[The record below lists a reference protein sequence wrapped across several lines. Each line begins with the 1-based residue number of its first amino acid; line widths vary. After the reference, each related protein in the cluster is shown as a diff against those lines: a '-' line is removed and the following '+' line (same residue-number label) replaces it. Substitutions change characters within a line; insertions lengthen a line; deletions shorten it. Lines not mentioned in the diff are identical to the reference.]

1 MRERQRERGDR
12 ERESYTGTDAH
23 TDADK
28 ENDAEREGGRER
40 GRDIDRDTER
50 GRDII
55 QSERM
60 RERGPQDG
68 NEQHTENEREG
79 PSQLLTIFCL
89 ELQHT
94 EIATC
99 IFFTKNCSTQRL
111 YLLMF

>member
-1 MRERQRERGDR
+1 MEEI
-12 ERESYTGTDAH
+12 
-23 TDADK
+23 
-28 ENDAEREGGRER
+28 

-79 PSQLLTIFCL
+79 PSQLLIIFCL

-94 EIATC
+94 EIATS